1 MSRTSTVKTVIRV
14 SLVLAVLKFGL
25 IQQTQM
31 HLTSMVHAWHSI
43 HERAVGA

>member
-1 MSRTSTVKTVIRV
+1 MSRTSTVKTILWVAAV
-14 SLVLAVLKFGL
+14 LVVLKFGL

-43 HERAVGA
+43 HDRAVGA